1 MELSDK
7 IHNLQLHAKEH
18 QKHNE
23 SVSEKASWKK
33 DYDIVFSHDDL
44 INIDE
49 MDFSNDENWLCGNS
63 GRSNID
69 LNQWLHEDISKK
81 PNDMHFYSNYL
92 SSLRE
97 ASEPKKVIDSRTF
110 TRPKKRYTRPSIER
124 YTEEVFDRRSS
135 STEDVL
141 QQEIENY
148 MSASKCNDPLNSSII
163 SDDSNS
169 KYTYSKPLH
178 FDLTQPSSTNIFD
191 NILMNASDVDSFQ
204 NMSPPSLVNSMCSS
218 TFTNLMENSFIK
230 NDPVLREIRDADYSG
245 EILLHDTEPQL
256 YQSFTESCSSL
267 NSDSAENFLRRT
279 LPTLN
284 STLILQSH
292 HNSTCNSDSEIG
304 NNITVIRQG
313 DTNDSNLSTPT
324 EEQLNGTFV
333 KQSAP
338 KEQNYSNNLNNSY
351 VIEGNLNN
359 TFKRN
364 LTKDIS
370 YDMSSSNN
378 SDVQCDNGSSTVS
391 TVSTSSRKPQND
403 HFMDEYCEMDRTYN
417 MEPNNRTI
425 THVYFNNSMSGSPTA
440 KNQPLDKSHSENI
453 DPNTTIITKRPVIL
467 NGIFR
472 KSSKFINTSQ
482 KSPDTKIAS
491 VNNFTTNQLNK
502 SISLENDLDDTINM
516 TISYNITDE
525 ADDIKSCTY
534 NQDSIGSKVDVK
546 RNSAGYVTGS
556 TDSLDHMSS
565 LSNSSRGSNRML
577 NMAEV
582 DAIVEEQERSLQMM
596 STPKPAKSMTKLF
609 ENHRISP
616 IARQKEH
623 VSDSDL
629 SSTEDYLTV
638 RSSLSKGSSG
648 HSEKNLKILD
658 RNVKSLSNLK
668 QNIEQRP
675 KPHNIHTITKPVS
688 NVKHIMGSYS
698 NLRAPLPSST
708 EGNIRGSQT
717 NLKTLGTALKSSYS
731 KLNKPVEVNLPI
743 VTSKP
748 SSAPISGRHV
758 DMDQIHSIP
767 IAQMNEVFKVPH
779 VPHTQVKSLSVPNS
793 AKPQARGSCLP
804 RPIAT
809 GIPRPVSKI
818 PGPRM
823 LRAPTARLTKKSNE
837 EY

>member
-1 MELSDK
+1 MELSDQ
-7 IHNLQLHAKEH
+7 IHNLQLHVKAH
-18 QKHNE
+18 QKQNE
-23 SVSEKASWKK
+23 SVSEKNNWKK
-33 DYDIVFSHDDL
+33 DYDIVFTHDDL

-49 MDFSNDENWLCGNS
+49 IDFSNDENWLCGNS

-69 LNQWLHEDISKK
+69 LNQWLHEDTSKK
-81 PNDMHFYSNYL
+81 PNDIHFYSNHL
-92 SSLRE
+92 LSLRE
-97 ASEPKKVIDSRTF
+97 VSEPKKVIDTRTF
-110 TRPKKRYTRPSIER
+110 TRPKKKYNRPSIEH
-124 YTEEVFDRRSS
+124 YTEEMFDLHSNS
-135 STEDVL
+135 AEDML

-148 MSASKCNDPLNSSII
+148 MSASKCNDSLNTSII
-163 SDDSNS
+163 SDDSN
-169 KYTYSKPLH
+169 
-178 FDLTQPSSTNIFD
+178 N
-191 NILMNASDVDSFQ
+191 SFQ

-284 STLILQSH
+284 NTLTLQSH
-292 HNSTCNSDSEIG
+292 QNSTCNSDSEIG
-304 NNITVIRQG
+304 NNTVIRR
-313 DTNDSNLSTPT
+313 DDKNDSNQPTPT
-324 EEQLNGTFV
+324 EEQLN
-333 KQSAP
+333 
-338 KEQNYSNNLNNSY
+338 
-351 VIEGNLNN
+351 GNLNN

-378 SDVQCDNGSSTVS
+378 SDVQCDNGSGTI
-391 TVSTSSRKPQND
+391 STSFRKPQND
-403 HFMDEYCEMDRTYN
+403 HFIDDYCDMDRTYN
-417 MEPNNRTI
+417 MEPNNRSI
-425 THVYFNNSMSGSPTA
+425 THVYFNNSMSGSPTT

-453 DPNTTIITKRPVIL
+453 DPNTTITTKHPVIL
-467 NGIFR
+467 NGTFR
-472 KSSKFINTSQ
+472 KSPKFINTSQ
-482 KSPDTKIAS
+482 KSPDVKTAS

-502 SISLENDLDDTINM
+502 TISIENDLDDPINM
-516 TISYNITDE
+516 TISYNIIDE
-525 ADDIKSCTY
+525 ADDLKSCAY
-534 NQDSIGSKVDVK
+534 NHDSIGTKVDVK
-546 RNSAGYVTGS
+546 RHSAGYVTGS

-582 DAIVEEQERSLQMM
+582 DAIVEEQERSLQVM

-609 ENHRISP
+609 ESHCISP

-629 SSTEDYLTV
+629 SSTEDFLTV

-648 HSEKNLKILD
+648 HSERNLKILD
-658 RNVKSLSNLK
+658 RNVKSLNNLK
-668 QNIEQRP
+668 QNIESKP
-675 KPHNIHTITKPVS
+675 KPHNIHTIVKPVS
-688 NVKHIMGSYS
+688 NVKPLMGSYT
-698 NLRAPLPSST
+698 NLRGPAPLCT
-708 EGNIRGSQT
+708 EINIRGSQT
-717 NLKTLGTALKSSYS
+717 NLKTLGTALKSSYT
-731 KLNKPVEVNLPI
+731 KLNKPVGVNLPI
-743 VTSKP
+743 ITSKP
-748 SSAPISGRHV
+748 SSAPISARHV
-758 DMDQIHSIP
+758 DADQIHSVP
-767 IAQMNEVFKVPH
+767 KTQTDEVFKVPH
-779 VPHTQVKSLSVPNS
+779 VPPTQVKSLSVPSS
-793 AKPQARGSCLP
+793 AKPQARSSCLP

-823 LRAPTARLTKKSNE
+823 LRTPTTRLTKKSNE